1 MPWQGVGGVGGG
13 QQSKPS
19 PAHPPRLLLCR
30 PCLDPPAHRFLLPAP
45 PRCGHSAPEARPPAP
60 PSPRA
65 IRVGAGPRQGEGS
78 GG

>member
-1 MPWQGVGGVGGG
+1 MAGGWGAGGG

-19 PAHPPRLLLCR
+19 PAHPPCLLLCR
-30 PCLDPPAHRFLLPAP
+30 PCLDTPPPTHRFLLPAP
-45 PRCGHSAPEARPPAP
+45 LRSGHSAPEAQPPAP